1 LMGTLRWEKE
11 TEESAKQVRHR
22 AEFDH
27 KRRELRFAE
36 ANTRAQIKAL
46 QLDLE
51 RQRAALDLNSG
62 ESNIHIASSSLRET
76 ELRKRRGA
84 DPARALAR
92 KHAKGAA
99 K

>member
-1 LMGTLRWEKE
+1 MGTLRWEKE

-36 ANTRAQIKAL
+36 ANTSAQIKAL

-51 RQRAALDLNSG
+51 RQRAALALNSG
-62 ESNIHIASSSLRET
+62 ENSIHTASSSLRQI

-84 DPARALAR
+84 DPAQASAR
-92 KHAKGAA
+92 KPAKGAA